1 MKLTPLLILFFI
13 VGCLSCK
20 RENHIEKLLNEAEA
34 LLVTNPDTAYI
45 ILNTID
51 IPHEM
56 NDRLLAEWC
65 MLSGES
71 ADKMQEDMPSVSYLL
86 QAQKW
91 YAKNGSPEE
100 QARIG
105 LFLGRSFL
113 QDKEFEKAMDTYMKA
128 LDIATDHEIYNQA
141 GYISSYMADLYL
153 FENMADAARQK
164 YEDGAN
170 FFLKAN
176 NKRSY
181 ALALRDIGRMWAYSD
196 SVTKALPLLQ
206 KADSIVSVLNDKRAM
221 ASISNG
227 LGNLYEMLGDYQNA
241 EKYFLK
247 SLELDKKEVISSNLA
262 LSSMY
267 TEINKLEKA
276 RFYLE
281 KAKTTTDNSALPD
294 ILYIQYL
301 IEKADQNTD
310 IALECLG
317 QYYIVSDSITFLQ
330 NESNIAKIEKKYRQE
345 KILQEN
351 SQLRISKQI
360 YLILIIFSIVVCLVI
375 FSFYQFELNKQQK
388 KIYQQQI
395 TLDQNKC
402 SLSDL
407 NEKLQKGEQLIL
419 KMESDLN
426 KTEEQVNFQN
436 TLEDQQV
443 IYLKQKEELERIN
456 AEIHQLR
463 NNKLLASSIGKKI
476 MNLSKTVKAG
486 SSQSLLTP
494 KDWIALQKQ
503 VNEIYVSLPQF
514 LHKESLSLTSSDIEC
529 CYLSFFQLDPN
540 AEAILLNINPH
551 SASRRRSRLREK
563 FGIVGKN
570 SSLYEY
576 LSKV

>member
-56 NDRLLAEWC
+56 SDRLLAEWC

-71 ADKMQEDMPSVSYLL
+71 ADKIQEDMPSVSYLL

-105 LFLGRSFL
+105 LFLGRSYL
-113 QDKEFEKAMDTYMKA
+113 QDKEFEKAMDTYMEA

-153 FENMADAARQK
+153 FEYMADAARQK

-170 FFLKAN
+170 YFLKAN

-221 ASISNG
+221 ASITNG

-241 EKYFLK
+241 EKYLLK
-247 SLELDKKEVISSNLA
+247 SLELDKDEVVSSNLA
-262 LSSMY
+262 LISMY
-267 TEINKLEKA
+267 TKINELEKA
-276 RFYLE
+276 RFYLN
-281 KAKTTTDNSALPD
+281 KVNATTDDSALPD
-294 ILYIQYL
+294 IFYLQYL
-301 IEKADQNTD
+301 LEKADQKTEK
-310 IALECLG
+310 ALECLE
-317 QYYIVSDSITFLQ
+317 QYYIASDSIVFLQ
-330 NESNIAKIEKKYRQE
+330 NESNIIKMEKKYQQE
-345 KILQEN
+345 KILKEN

-360 YLILIIFSIVVCLVI
+360 YFVLIIFFIVVCLVV
-375 FSFYQFELNKQQK
+375 FSFYQLKLNKQQK

-395 TLDQNKC
+395 TLDQNKY

-419 KMESDLN
+419 EIKNELN

-436 TLEDQQV
+436 TLEEQQT
-443 IYLKQKEELERIN
+443 IYLKQKEELEQIN
-456 AEIHQLR
+456 AKIHQLR
-463 NNKLLASSIGKKI
+463 NDKLLASSIGKKV
-476 MNLSKTVKAG
+476 MNLSKSVKAG
-486 SSQSLLTP
+486 SSQSLFTP
-494 KDWIALQKQ
+494 KDWITLQKQ
-503 VNEIYVSLPQF
+503 VYEIYVSLPQF
-514 LHKESLSLTSSDIEC
+514 LQKESLSLTSSDIEC
-529 CYLSFFQLDPN
+529 CYLSLFQLGPN

-570 SSLYEY
+570 ISLYEY
-576 LSKV
+576 LSRV

>member
-71 ADKMQEDMPSVSYLL
+71 ADKIQEDMPSVSYLL

-153 FENMADAARQK
+153 FENMSDAARQK

-281 KAKTTTDNSALPD
+281 KAKMTTDNSALPD

-310 IALECLG
+310 IALECLE

-419 KMESDLN
+419 KMERDLN

-456 AEIHQLR
+456 TEIHQLR

>member
-71 ADKMQEDMPSVSYLL
+71 ADKIQEDMPSVSYLL

-128 LDIATDHEIYNQA
+128 LDIATDHEIDNQA

-310 IALECLG
+310 IALECLE

>member
-1 MKLTPLLILFFI
+1 M
-13 VGCLSCK
+13 
-20 RENHIEKLLNEAEA
+20 
-34 LLVTNPDTAYI
+34 TNPDTAYI

-56 NDRLLAEWC
+56 SDRLLAEWC

-71 ADKMQEDMPSVSYLL
+71 ADKIQEDMPSVSYLL

-105 LFLGRSFL
+105 LFLGRSYL
-113 QDKEFEKAMDTYMKA
+113 QDKEFEKAMDTYMEA
-128 LDIATDHEIYNQA
+128 LYIATDHEIYNQA

-153 FENMADAARQK
+153 FEYMADAARQK

-170 FFLKAN
+170 YFLKAN
-176 NKRSY
+176 NERSY

-221 ASISNG
+221 ASITNG

-241 EKYFLK
+241 EKYLLK
-247 SLELDKKEVISSNLA
+247 SLELDKDEVVSSNLA
-262 LSSMY
+262 LISMY
-267 TEINKLEKA
+267 TKINELEKA
-276 RFYLE
+276 RFYLN
-281 KAKTTTDNSALPD
+281 KVNATTDDSALPD
-294 ILYIQYL
+294 IFYLQYL
-301 IEKADQNTD
+301 LEKADQKTEK
-310 IALECLG
+310 ALECLE
-317 QYYIVSDSITFLQ
+317 QYYIASDSIVFLQ
-330 NESNIAKIEKKYRQE
+330 NESNIIKMEKKYQQE
-345 KILQEN
+345 KILKEN

-360 YLILIIFSIVVCLVI
+360 YFVLIIFFIVVCLVV
-375 FSFYQFELNKQQK
+375 FSFYQLKLNKQQK

-395 TLDQNKC
+395 TLDQNKY

-419 KMESDLN
+419 EIKNELN
-426 KTEEQVNFQN
+426 KTEKQVNFQN
-436 TLEDQQV
+436 TLEEQQT
-443 IYLKQKEELERIN
+443 IYLKQKEELEQIN
-456 AEIHQLR
+456 AKIHQLR
-463 NNKLLASSIGKKI
+463 NDKLLASSIGKKV
-476 MNLSKTVKAG
+476 MNLSKSVKAG
-486 SSQSLLTP
+486 SSQSLFTP
-494 KDWIALQKQ
+494 KDWITLQKQ
-503 VNEIYVSLPQF
+503 VYEIYVSLPQF
-514 LHKESLSLTSSDIEC
+514 LQKESLSLTSSDIEC
-529 CYLSFFQLDPN
+529 CYLSLFQLGPN

-570 SSLYEY
+570 ISLYEY
-576 LSKV
+576 LSRV

>member
-71 ADKMQEDMPSVSYLL
+71 ADKIQEDMPSVSYLL

-141 GYISSYMADLYL
+141 GYISSYMVDLYL

-310 IALECLG
+310 IALECLE

>member
-71 ADKMQEDMPSVSYLL
+71 ADKIQEDMPSVSYLL

-310 IALECLG
+310 IALECLE

>member
-51 IPHEM
+51 IPYEM

-71 ADKMQEDMPSVSYLL
+71 ADKIQEDMPSVSYLL

-221 ASISNG
+221 ASITNG

-241 EKYFLK
+241 EKYLLK
-247 SLELDKKEVISSNLA
+247 SLELDKDEVVSSNLA
-262 LSSMY
+262 LISMY
-267 TEINKLEKA
+267 TKINELEKA
-276 RFYLE
+276 RFYLN
-281 KAKTTTDNSALPD
+281 KVNATTDDSALPD
-294 ILYIQYL
+294 IFYLQYL
-301 IEKADQNTD
+301 LEKADQKTEK
-310 IALECLG
+310 ALECLE
-317 QYYIVSDSITFLQ
+317 QYYIASDSIVFLQ
-330 NESNIAKIEKKYRQE
+330 NESNIIKMEKKYQQE
-345 KILQEN
+345 KILKEN

-360 YLILIIFSIVVCLVI
+360 YFVLIIFFIVVCLVV
-375 FSFYQFELNKQQK
+375 FSFYQLKLNKQQK

-395 TLDQNKC
+395 TLDQNKY

-419 KMESDLN
+419 EIKNELN

-436 TLEDQQV
+436 TLEEQQT
-443 IYLKQKEELERIN
+443 IYLKQKEELEQIN
-456 AEIHQLR
+456 AKIHQLR
-463 NNKLLASSIGKKI
+463 NDKLLASSIGKKV
-476 MNLSKTVKAG
+476 MNLSKSVKAG
-486 SSQSLLTP
+486 SSQSLFTP
-494 KDWIALQKQ
+494 KDWITLQKQ
-503 VNEIYVSLPQF
+503 VYEIYVSLPQF
-514 LHKESLSLTSSDIEC
+514 LQKESLSLTSSDIEC
-529 CYLSFFQLDPN
+529 CYLSLFQLGPN

-570 SSLYEY
+570 ISLYEY
-576 LSKV
+576 LSRV

>member
-71 ADKMQEDMPSVSYLL
+71 ADKIQEDMPSVSYLL

-221 ASISNG
+221 ASITNG

-241 EKYFLK
+241 EKYLLK
-247 SLELDKKEVISSNLA
+247 SLELDKDEVVSSNLA
-262 LSSMY
+262 LISMY
-267 TEINKLEKA
+267 TKINELEKA
-276 RFYLE
+276 RFYLN
-281 KAKTTTDNSALPD
+281 KVNATTDDSALPD
-294 ILYIQYL
+294 IFYLQYL
-301 IEKADQNTD
+301 LEKADQKTEK
-310 IALECLG
+310 ALECLE
-317 QYYIVSDSITFLQ
+317 QYYIASDSIVFLQ
-330 NESNIAKIEKKYRQE
+330 NESNIIKMEKKYQQE
-345 KILQEN
+345 KILKEN

-360 YLILIIFSIVVCLVI
+360 YFVLIIFFIVVCLVV
-375 FSFYQFELNKQQK
+375 FSFYQLKLNKQQK

-395 TLDQNKC
+395 TLDQNKY

-419 KMESDLN
+419 EIKNELN

-436 TLEDQQV
+436 TLEEQQT
-443 IYLKQKEELERIN
+443 IYLKQKEELEQIN
-456 AEIHQLR
+456 AKIHQLR
-463 NNKLLASSIGKKI
+463 NDKLLASSIGKKV
-476 MNLSKTVKAG
+476 MNLSKSVKAG
-486 SSQSLLTP
+486 SSQSLFTP
-494 KDWIALQKQ
+494 KDWITLQKQ
-503 VNEIYVSLPQF
+503 VYEIYVSLPQF
-514 LHKESLSLTSSDIEC
+514 LQKESLSLTSSDIEC
-529 CYLSFFQLDPN
+529 CYLSLFQLGPN

-570 SSLYEY
+570 ISLYEY
-576 LSKV
+576 LSRV

>member
-56 NDRLLAEWC
+56 SDRLLAEWC

-71 ADKMQEDMPSVSYLL
+71 ADKIQEDMPSVSYLL

-128 LDIATDHEIYNQA
+128 LDIATDHERYNQA

-153 FENMADAARQK
+153 FANMADAARQK

-221 ASISNG
+221 ASITNG

-241 EKYFLK
+241 EKYLLK

-294 ILYIQYL
+294 ILYIQYM
-301 IEKADQNTD
+301 IEKADKNTEA
-310 IALECLG
+310 ALECLE
-317 QYYIVSDSITFLQ
+317 QYDIASDSITFLQ
-330 NESNIAKIEKKYRQE
+330 NESNIMKIEKKYRQE

-351 SQLRISKQI
+351 SLLRISKQI

-402 SLSDL
+402 SLSVL

-436 TLEDQQV
+436 TLEEQQA
-443 IYLKQKEELERIN
+443 IYLKQKEELEQIN
-456 AEIHQLR
+456 TEINQLR
-463 NNKLLASSIGKKI
+463 NNKLLVSSIGKKI
-476 MNLSKTVKAG
+476 INLSKTVKAG
-486 SSQSLLTP
+486 SFQSLLTP

-503 VNEIYVSLPQF
+503 VNEIYVSLPLF
-514 LHKESLSLTSSDIEC
+514 LRKESLSLTSSDIEC

>member
-56 NDRLLAEWC
+56 SDQLLAEWC

-71 ADKMQEDMPSVSYLL
+71 ADKIQEDMPSVSYLL

-105 LFLGRSFL
+105 LFLGRSYL
-113 QDKEFEKAMDTYMKA
+113 QDKEFEKAMDTYMEA
-128 LDIATDHEIYNQA
+128 LYIATDHEIYNQA

-153 FENMADAARQK
+153 FENMADAARLK

-221 ASISNG
+221 ASITNG

-310 IALECLG
+310 IALECLE

-436 TLEDQQV
+436 TLEEQQV

-529 CYLSFFQLDPN
+529 CYLSFFLLDPN

>member
-13 VGCLSCK
+13 VVCLSCK

-71 ADKMQEDMPSVSYLL
+71 ADKIQEDMPSVSYLL

-310 IALECLG
+310 IALECLE

>member
-71 ADKMQEDMPSVSYLL
+71 ADKIQEDMPSVSYLL

-221 ASISNG
+221 ASITNG

-241 EKYFLK
+241 EKYLLK
-247 SLELDKKEVISSNLA
+247 SLELDKDEVVSSNLA
-262 LSSMY
+262 LISMY
-267 TEINKLEKA
+267 TKINELEKA
-276 RFYLE
+276 RFYLN
-281 KAKTTTDNSALPD
+281 KVNATTDDSALPD
-294 ILYIQYL
+294 IFYLQYL
-301 IEKADQNTD
+301 LEKADQKTEK
-310 IALECLG
+310 ALECLE
-317 QYYIVSDSITFLQ
+317 QHYIASDSIVFLQ
-330 NESNIAKIEKKYRQE
+330 NESNIIKMEKKYQQE
-345 KILQEN
+345 KILKEN

-360 YLILIIFSIVVCLVI
+360 YFVLIIFFIVVCLVV
-375 FSFYQFELNKQQK
+375 FSFYQLKLNKQQK

-395 TLDQNKC
+395 TLDQNKY

-419 KMESDLN
+419 EIKNELN

-436 TLEDQQV
+436 TLEEQQT
-443 IYLKQKEELERIN
+443 IYLKQKEELEQIN
-456 AEIHQLR
+456 AKIHQLR
-463 NNKLLASSIGKKI
+463 NDKLLASSIGKKV
-476 MNLSKTVKAG
+476 MNLSKSVKAG
-486 SSQSLLTP
+486 SSQSLFTP
-494 KDWIALQKQ
+494 KDWITLQKQ
-503 VNEIYVSLPQF
+503 VYEIYVSLPQF
-514 LHKESLSLTSSDIEC
+514 LQKESLSLTSSDIEC
-529 CYLSFFQLDPN
+529 CYLSLFQLGPN

-570 SSLYEY
+570 ISLYEY
-576 LSKV
+576 LSRV